1 MSKLLRRTPSGALIT
16 EHSMDYIAE
25 RFVKY
30 YGKTEEELKSAY
42 EEYSKIK
49 PFDPD
54 GNVFESGQ
62 EISDNAHLFGRLL
75 TQYYLDMSMRA
86 QCIDMVNPNVSED
99 LSVGNIGTAGR
110 VAKVQMGYDTHD
122 YYEMASGRWAKPIRL
137 AKFPN
142 PQTVS
147 FDGYGDVV
155 PGEPII
161 KKVSLVSNCSHHLL
175 PFSSAF
181 QESSEVI
188 IAYIPDE
195 FVLGISKLSK
205 IVNFIARRY
214 YLQEDL
220 TKKIYEAISEA
231 AATDN
236 VYVGLYDVVHTC
248 ESLRSTREENGGF
261 TTRHY
266 GGVFKTNPEM
276 IKMVEKVKKG

>member
-1 MSKLLRRTPSGALIT
+1 MSTLITTTPSGALIT
-16 EHSMDYIAE
+16 EHAMKYIEE
-25 RFVKY
+25 RFLGY
-30 YGKTEEELKSAY
+30 YKKTEDEFRAAY
-42 EEYSKIK
+42 EEYSKIQ

-54 GNVFESGQ
+54 GNIFESGQ
-62 EISDNAHLFGRLL
+62 NISDNAHLFARLL
-75 TQYYLDMSMRA
+75 TQYYLEQSMKA
-86 QCIDMVNPNVSED
+86 QCINMNNPNVAED

-110 VAKVQMGYDTHD
+110 VAKVQLGYDTHD

-142 PQTVS
+142 PQEESNT
-147 FDGYGDVV
+147 
-155 PGEPII
+155 EPII

-188 IAYIPDE
+188 IAYIPGD

-231 AATDN
+231 AGTDN

-266 GGVFKTNPEM
+266 GGVFKEDPEM
-276 IKMVEKVKKG
+276 IKLVEKVKRG